1 MASINYYTITP
12 CCPELGTPL
21 LDFRIPGG
29 TLASGVYV
37 YDGADTPLN
46 NGIIFNTDNCY
57 TIINHGTSSGIL
69 PIAPNAV
76 DFSIVGPEG
85 CLDPKCEACDPALPV
100 ACEVYAC
107 CDATNIITLN
117 ISDATI
123 STDGVYSYDGS
134 IPAEYGGFTFEP
146 GVCYKITF
154 VGSTIETTGPLLADF
169 LFQGSDCIS
178 TESCPSCPTVDQY
191 LRYKSCCGTTVLY
204 FRPYSTSEYFEGV
217 YEYLSTPVNGL
228 ENICYS
234 LTIQD
239 VGVAPI
245 NNSGDYGALPEAP
258 PFIEGLTF
266 DTKSDTNTDCADF
279 VLDCATCKKICYTLY
294 NCEGGSINTTADLSA
309 YVDTFIAIYNIDG
322 PIDGTWYVLIN
333 SGTCNNAIEDIQ
345 VDDVTPLPCECR
357 CFEIT
362 GVTTSI
368 TYINCDGDLTSKV
381 SPSKFCSFTYPF
393 VTGTSG
399 QYEITEGG
407 PCVDNVCPIVCYKL
421 TNCDTGE
428 VIYSTLQSLSQYI
441 NTTSVVT
448 LSGYEGCWTITES
461 VEECECPVNVIV
473 LLTFDTCGDCLPII
487 AYKLT
492 SCENSSDIKY
502 TYDDLSLYVD
512 QVVKTDCGCYLVKLI
527 DFEPPSLSTIIIITL
542 FTTCVECLRQYYI
555 LEDCNE
561 IEDPIYTYTDL
572 SIYLGE
578 VIKIKGCDTCW
589 TPAEV
594 DIPINPGVVPVDE
607 SFEDCPACAPVLPCL
622 CNRITNY
629 STTTKQYEYIDC
641 NDETVE
647 LSLAAGKDSGKICL
661 KGWTVDYPDTDNLE
675 VFGECTQSDNLCY
688 KYNITIGSNTTA
700 LLYYKNCS
708 GDVES
713 QPTLV
718 QKSPYIITICGVNN
732 QTSSDIYI
740 VGSGSIQF
748 EKTTTVCNL
757 PTYICP
763 ITTPKRKVKPGYST
777 PSCDIEKYEKITC
790 RASEI
795 YYKQVMRL
803 RYGISNCCPEDEE
816 KWLIKKEL
824 IDLVALI
831 DPDYICRPV
840 TSCCGQTLTSCGCG
854 CNQTLKTCN
863 SQ

>member
-1 MASINYYTITP
+1 MESLNYYTITP
-12 CCPELGTPL
+12 CCPELGTQL
-21 LDFRIPGG
+21 SDFRIPGV
-29 TLASGVYV
+29 TLASGVYIFNGEDDV
-37 YDGADTPLN
+37 I
-46 NGIIFNTDNCY
+46 NGISFLFDYCY
-57 TIINHGTSSGIL
+57 TIINGGPSSGSL
-69 PIAPNAV
+69 PNAPIAD
-76 DFSIVGPEG
+76 DFSITEE
-85 CLDPKCEACDPALPV
+85 CLNAKCEACDPALPV

-123 STDGVYSYDGS
+123 STNGVYSYDGS
-134 IPAEYGGFTFEP
+134 IPAEFGGFTFEP
-146 GVCYKITF
+146 GACYKITF
-154 VGSTIETTGPLLADF
+154 LESSIETTGPLLADF
-169 LFQGSDCIS
+169 LFQGNSCEN
-178 TESCPSCPTVDQY
+178 TENCPSCSTVEQY
-191 LRYKSCCGTTVLY
+191 LRYASCCGNTVLY

-245 NNSGDYGALPEAP
+245 NNITDYGALPEAP

-279 VLDCATCKKICYTLY
+279 VLDCATCKKTCYTLY
-294 NCEGGSINTTADLSA
+294 NCDGSFINTTADLSD
-309 YVDTFIAIYNIDG
+309 YVDTFITIFNTDG

-345 VDDVTPLPCECR
+345 VDPETPLPCECR

-362 GVTTSI
+362 GIATSI
-368 TYINCDGDLTSKV
+368 TYINCDGDLTTKA

-393 VTGTSG
+393 VTGTAG

-407 PCVDNVCPIVCYKL
+407 PCVDNVCPLVCYKL
-421 TNCDTGE
+421 TNCDTTE
-428 VIYSTLQSLSQYI
+428 VIYSTLQSLSQYV

-448 LSGYEGCWTITES
+448 LSGYDGCWTVTES
-461 VEECECPVNVIV
+461 VEECDCPVNVIV
-473 LLTFDTCGDCLPII
+473 LQTFDTCGDCLPII

-492 SCENSSDIKY
+492 SCENSSNIKY
-502 TYDDLSLYVD
+502 TYDDLSEYID
-512 QVVKTDCGCYLVKLI
+512 QIVKADCGCYLVELI
-527 DFEPPSLSTIIIITL
+527 DFQPPSLSTISIITS

-594 DIPINPGVVPVDE
+594 DIPINPGVVTVE
-607 SFEDCPACAPVLPCL
+607 QSFEDCPACAPVLPCL
-622 CNRITNY
+622 CTRRTNY
-629 STTTKQYEYIDC
+629 STTVKEYQYIDC
-641 NDETVE
+641 NGDESVVITLQPNE
-647 LSLAAGKDSGKICL
+647 STGKLCVGE
-661 KGWTVDYPDTDNLE
+661 WRVFYPETDNLE
-675 VFGECTQSDNLCY
+675 VFGECDQVSNLCY
-688 KYNITIGSNTTA
+688 EYDITIGTDTTA
-700 LLYYKNCS
+700 MLYYKNCN
-708 GDVES
+708 GTVES
-713 QPTLV
+713 QETLS
-718 QKSPYIITICGVNN
+718 QKSPYTITICGVNN

-740 VGSGSIQF
+740 VGSGSMQF
-748 EKTTTVCNL
+748 EKTTVCDL
-757 PTYICP
+757 PLFVCP

-824 IDLVALI
+824 IDLQALV
-831 DPDYICRPV
+831 DPDYICTPV

>member
-1 MASINYYTITP
+1 MAALNYYTITP
-12 CCPELGTPL
+12 CCPELGTQL
-21 LDFRIPGG
+21 SDFRIPGG

-37 YDGADTPLN
+37 YDGADIVINGVSFLN
-46 NGIIFNTDNCY
+46 NYCY
-57 TIINHGTSSGIL
+57 TIINGGTSSGSL
-69 PIAPNAV
+69 PNAPIAA
-76 DFSIVGPEG
+76 DFSITEE
-85 CLDPKCEACDPALPV
+85 CLNAKCEACDPALPV

-123 STDGVYSYDGS
+123 STNGVYSYDGS
-134 IPAEYGGFTFEP
+134 IPTEFGGFTFEP
-146 GVCYKITF
+146 GACYKITF
-154 VGSTIETTGPLLADF
+154 LESSIETTGPLLADF
-169 LFQGSDCIS
+169 LFQGSSCSS
-178 TESCPSCPTVDQY
+178 TENCPSCPTVEQY
-191 LRYKSCCGTTVLY
+191 LRYESCCGTTVLY

-245 NNSGDYGALPEAP
+245 NDITDYGALPEAP

-294 NCEGGSINTTADLSA
+294 NCEGGSINTTVDLSD

-345 VDDVTPLPCECR
+345 VDDFTPLPCECR

-362 GVTTSI
+362 GIATSI
-368 TYINCDGDLTSKV
+368 TYINCDGDLTTKA
-381 SPSKFCSFTYPF
+381 SPSKFCSLTYPF
-393 VTGTSG
+393 VTGTVG
-399 QYEITEGG
+399 EYKIIEGG

-428 VIYSTLQSLSQYI
+428 IIYSTLQSLSQYV

-448 LSGYEGCWTITES
+448 LSGYEGCWTVTES
-461 VEECECPVNVIV
+461 VEECDCPVNVIV
-473 LLTFDTCGDCLPII
+473 LQTFDTCGDCLPII

-512 QVVKTDCGCYLVKLI
+512 QVVKTDCGCYLVELI
-527 DFEPPSLSTIIIITL
+527 DFQPPSLSTIIIITL

-594 DIPINPGVVPVDE
+594 DIPINPGVVTVDA
-607 SFEDCPACAPVLPCL
+607 SFIDCPACAPVLPCL

-675 VFGECTQSDNLCY
+675 IFGECIETEDLFW
-688 KYNITIGSNTTA
+688 
-700 LLYYKNCS
+700 
-708 GDVES
+708 V
-713 QPTLV
+713 
-718 QKSPYIITICGVNN
+718 
-732 QTSSDIYI
+732 
-740 VGSGSIQF
+740 
-748 EKTTTVCNL
+748 
-757 PTYICP
+757 CP

-777 PSCDIEKYEKITC
+777 PTCDIEKYEKITC
-790 RASEI
+790 RSSEI

-816 KWLIKKEL
+816 KWLVKKEL
-824 IDLVALI
+824 IDLDALR
-831 DPDYICRPV
+831 DPDYICTPV
-840 TSCCGQTLTSCGCG
+840 TTCCSQPISSCGCG